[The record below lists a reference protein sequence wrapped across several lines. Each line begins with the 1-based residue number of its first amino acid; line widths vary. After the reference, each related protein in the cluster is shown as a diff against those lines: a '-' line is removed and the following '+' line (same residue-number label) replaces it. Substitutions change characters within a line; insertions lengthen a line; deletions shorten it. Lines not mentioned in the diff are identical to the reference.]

1 MANTLAAYGVGKGSR
16 MSAVAATS
24 AAPSMAN
31 HPLLRDA
38 ILPTLLRLS
47 IPNMVAMGMAVL
59 VAVAETYY
67 VGRLGTT
74 SLAAMALV
82 FPFAML
88 TQMLS
93 NGAMGAG
100 VSSAISR
107 ALGAGDKDK
116 ASALAM
122 HAIVIGGV
130 MGVLYSLLFV
140 LCGDVFYRWLGGRG
154 EVLEIATSFGTVL
167 FSGAVL
173 VWLCN
178 TLASVVRGTGNMQWP
193 SAVIFAASIVQVIIG
208 GGLGLGIGP
217 LPRWGMAGI
226 ALGNI
231 VAMVMAVALLAWFLW
246 RGQDKVVLRWQA
258 MPLSRSMFKDIL
270 SVGAYACISPVQ
282 TSLAA
287 LIFTGMVAR
296 LGPQALAGYGIG
308 QRLEFLLIPVAF
320 GVGVAA
326 IPMVGMAMGAG
337 QAQRARSVA
346 WTGALL
352 AASILAV
359 LGIWAMIWPNA
370 WSSIFTND
378 AQVLAYANLYLRTL
392 GPVFGLFGM
401 GLVLYFASLGAGYV
415 RGPVLAGSVR
425 LVIVMVGGAWLALGG
440 MATVQAL
447 FVLSAAAMGLY
458 GACTAWVVWRTPW
471 NAAKH

>member
-1 MANTLAAYGVGKGSR
+1 MN
-16 MSAVAATS
+16 AVAAAP
-24 AAPSMAN
+24 AAS
-31 HPLLRDA
+31 HPLLRGA

-47 IPNMVAMGMAVL
+47 VPNMVAMGMAVL

-67 VGRLGTT
+67 VGRLGT
-74 SLAAMALV
+74 SALAAMALV

-88 TQMLS
+88 TQMMS
-93 NGAMGAG
+93 NGAMGSG

-107 ALGAGDKDK
+107 ALGAGDRDK
-116 ASALAM
+116 ASALAV

-130 MGVLYSLLFV
+130 VGLLYSLLFV
-140 LCGDVFYRWLGGRG
+140 LCGAVFYRWLGGQG
-154 EVLEIATSFGTVL
+154 EVLQMATGFGSVL

-193 SAVIFAASIVQVIIG
+193 SAVIFGASIVQILVG

-217 LPRWGMAGI
+217 LPRWGMAGV

-231 VAMVMAVALLAWFLW
+231 VAMVIAVALLAWFLL
-246 RGQDKVVLRWQA
+246 RGQDKVVLRWRGA
-258 MPLSRSMFKDIL
+258 RLAWPMFKDIL
-270 SVGAYACISPVQ
+270 RVGAFACISPVQ

-287 LIFTGMVAR
+287 LLFTGMVAR

-308 QRLEFLLIPVAF
+308 QRLEFLLIPIAF

-326 IPMVGMAMGAG
+326 VPMVGMAMGAG
-337 QAQRARSVA
+337 QVQRARSVA
-346 WTGALL
+346 WTGGWL
-352 AASILAV
+352 AAGILAV
-359 LGIWAMIWPNA
+359 LGLGVWIWPQA
-370 WSSIFTND
+370 WSAIFSQD
-378 AQVLAYANLYLRTL
+378 AQVLGYANLYLRTL

-401 GLVLYFASLGAGYV
+401 GLVLYFASLGAGHV

-425 LVIVMVGGAWLALGG
+425 LALVAAGAAWLMLGG
-440 MATVQAL
+440 SASVQAL
-447 FVLSAAAMGLY
+447 FLLSALAMALY
-458 GACTAWVVWRTPW
+458 GLCTAWVVWRNPW
-471 NAAKH
+471 QHRSTAAQ

>member
-1 MANTLAAYGVGKGSR
+1 
-16 MSAVAATS
+16 MSVAVTS
-24 AAPSMAN
+24 ASLASVVQ
-31 HPLLRDA
+31 HPLLHGA

-47 IPNMVAMGMAVL
+47 VPNMVAMGMAVL

-67 VGRLGTT
+67 VGQLGTS

-88 TQMLS
+88 TQMMS
-93 NGAMGAG
+93 NGAMGSG

-116 ASALAM
+116 ASALAI
-122 HAIVIGGV
+122 HAIVIGGLV
-130 MGVLYSLLFV
+130 GSVYSLLFV
-140 LCGDVFYRWLGGRG
+140 LCGAVFYGWLGGQG
-154 EVLEIATSFGTVL
+154 EVLHIATGFGSVL

-193 SAVIFAASIVQVIIG
+193 SAVIFGVSILQIIVG
-208 GGLGLGIGP
+208 GGLGLGLGP
-217 LPRWGMAGI
+217 LPRWGMPGV

-231 VAMVMAVALLAWFLW
+231 AAMVVAIALLTWFLQ
-246 RGQDKVVLRWQA
+246 RGQDKLVLRWRSTR
-258 MPLSRSMFKDIL
+258 LSWAMFKDIL
-270 SVGAYACISPVQ
+270 RVGAFACISPVQ

-346 WTGALL
+346 WTGAWL
-352 AASILAV
+352 AAGILAV
-359 LGIWAMIWPNA
+359 LGALALVWPNG
-370 WSSIFTND
+370 WSSLFSQD
-378 AQVLAYANLYLRTL
+378 AQVLAFANLYLRIL

-425 LVIVMVGGAWLALGG
+425 LAVIAVGAVWLALGG
-440 MATVQAL
+440 YVSVHAL
-447 FVLSAAAMGLY
+447 FILSAAAMALY
-458 GACTAWVVWRTPW
+458 GLCTACAVWRTPW
-471 NAAKH
+471 SAQKK

>member
-1 MANTLAAYGVGKGSR
+1 
-16 MSAVAATS
+16 MSAVAAAMS
-24 AAPSMAN
+24 AG
-31 HPLLRDA
+31 HPLLRGA

-47 IPNMVAMGMAVL
+47 VPNMVAMGMAVL

-67 VGRLGTT
+67 VGRLGTPA
-74 SLAAMALV
+74 LAAMALV

-88 TQMLS
+88 TQMMS
-93 NGAMGAG
+93 NGAMGSG

-116 ASALAM
+116 ASALAV

-130 MGVLYSLLFV
+130 VGVLYSLLFV
-140 LCGDVFYRWLGGRG
+140 LCGAVFYRWLGGRG
-154 EVLEIATSFGTVL
+154 EVLQIAASFGSVL

-193 SAVIFAASIVQVIIG
+193 SAVIFGASIVQILVG

-217 LPRWGMAGI
+217 LPRWGMAGV

-231 VAMVMAVALLAWFLW
+231 VAMLIAVALLGWFLL
-246 RGQDKVVLRWQA
+246 RGQDKVQVRWRGA
-258 MPLSRSMFKDIL
+258 PLSWAMFQDIL
-270 SVGAYACISPVQ
+270 RVGAFACISPVQ

-308 QRLEFLLIPVAF
+308 QRLEFLLIPIAF

-326 IPMVGMAMGAG
+326 VPMVGMAMGAG
-337 QAQRARSVA
+337 QVQRARSVA
-346 WTGALL
+346 WTGAWL
-352 AASILAV
+352 AAGILAV
-359 LGIWAMIWPNA
+359 LGVLALIWPNG
-370 WSSIFTND
+370 WSSIFSQD
-378 AQVLAYANLYLRTL
+378 AQVLGYANLYLRTL

-425 LVIVMVGGAWLALGG
+425 LALVMAGGVWLALGG
-440 MATVQAL
+440 SANVQAL
-447 FVLSAAAMGLY
+447 FILSAVAMALY
-458 GACTAWVVWRTPW
+458 GLFTAWVVWRTPW
-471 NAAKH
+471 SLR

>member
-1 MANTLAAYGVGKGSR
+1 VSAPAGLPAAS
-16 MSAVAATS
+16 
-24 AAPSMAN
+24 
-31 HPLLRDA
+31 HPLLRGP
-38 ILPTLLRLS
+38 IFPTLLRLS

-67 VGRLGTT
+67 VGRLGTS

-82 FPFAML
+82 FPLAML
-88 TQMLS
+88 TQMMS
-93 NGAMGAG
+93 NGAMGSG

-116 ASALAM
+116 ASALAV

-130 MGVLYSLLFV
+130 MGVLYSLLLV
-140 LCGDVFYRWLGGRG
+140 LCGGVFYRWLGGQG
-154 EVLEIATSFGTVL
+154 EVLSIATGFGRVL

-193 SAVIFAASIVQVIIG
+193 SVVIFAASIVQILVG

-217 LPRWGMAGI
+217 LPRWGMSGV

-231 VAMVMAVALLAWFLW
+231 LAMLLAVLGLAWFL
-246 RGQDKVVLRWQA
+246 RYGQDKVVLRWRA
-258 MPLSRSMFKDIL
+258 TPLSWPMFKDIL
-270 SVGAYACISPVQ
+270 RVGAFACISPVQ

-308 QRLEFLLIPVAF
+308 QRLEFLLIPIAF

-326 IPMVGMAMGAG
+326 VPMVGMAMGAG
-337 QAQRARSVA
+337 QVQRARRVA
-346 WTGALL
+346 WSGAWL
-352 AASILAV
+352 AAGILAV
-359 LGIWAMIWPNA
+359 LGCGALVWPSA
-370 WSSIFTND
+370 WSALFTQD
-378 AQVLAYANLYLRTL
+378 AQVLTLANLYLRTL
-392 GPVFGLFGM
+392 GPVFGLFGV

-415 RGPVLAGSVR
+415 SGPVLAGSVR
-425 LVIVMVGGAWLALGG
+425 LALVMAGGAWLALGG
-440 MATVQAL
+440 NASVQAL
-447 FVLSAAAMGLY
+447 FNLSALAMGLY
-458 GACTAWVVWRTPW
+458 GLCTAWVVWRTPW
-471 NAAKH
+471 GIQKT

>member
-1 MANTLAAYGVGKGSR
+1 MSVTAGVVTAS
-16 MSAVAATS
+16 
-24 AAPSMAN
+24 

-47 IPNMVAMGMAVL
+47 VPNMVAMGMAVL

-67 VGRLGTT
+67 VGRLGT
-74 SLAAMALV
+74 SALAAMALV

-88 TQMLS
+88 TQMMS
-93 NGAMGAG
+93 NGAMGSG

-116 ASALAM
+116 ASTLAV

-130 MGVLYSLLFV
+130 VGLLYSLLFV
-140 LCGDVFYRWLGGRG
+140 LCGAVFYRWLGGQG
-154 EVLEIATSFGTVL
+154 EVLQLASSFGSVL

-193 SAVIFAASIVQVIIG
+193 SAVIFGASIVQIVVG
-208 GGLGLGIGP
+208 GGLGLGLGP
-217 LPRWGMAGI
+217 LPRWGMVGVAM
-226 ALGNI
+226 GNI
-231 VAMVMAVALLAWFLW
+231 VAMLVAVALLGWFLW
-246 RGQDKVVLRWQA
+246 RGQDKVQLRWRGA
-258 MPLSRSMFKDIL
+258 SLSWPMFKDIL
-270 SVGAYACISPVQ
+270 RVGAFACISPVQ

-308 QRLEFLLIPVAF
+308 QRLEFLLIPIAF

-326 IPMVGMAMGAG
+326 VPMVGMAMGAG
-337 QAQRARSVA
+337 QVQRARSVA
-346 WTGALL
+346 WTGAAL
-352 AASILAV
+352 AAGILAV
-359 LGIWAMIWPNA
+359 LGLLALAWPNA
-370 WSSIFTND
+370 WTSIFAQD
-378 AQVLAYANLYLRTL
+378 AQVRDYANLYLRTL

-425 LVIVMVGGAWLALGG
+425 LAVVMAGGAWLVWGG
-440 MATVQAL
+440 AASAQAL
-447 FVLSAAAMGLY
+447 FTLAAAAMGLY
-458 GACTAWVVWRTPW
+458 GLCTAWSVWRTPW
-471 NAAKH
+471 INLKR

>member
-1 MANTLAAYGVGKGSR
+1 MSSLAP
-16 MSAVAATS
+16 AA
-24 AAPSMAN
+24 AAPPASGMASS
-31 HPLLRDA
+31 HPLLRGA

-47 IPNMVAMGMAVL
+47 LPNMVAMGMAVL

-67 VGRLGTT
+67 VGQLGTA

-88 TQMLS
+88 TQMMS
-93 NGAMGAG
+93 NGAMGSG

-107 ALGAGDKDK
+107 ALGAGDREK
-116 ASALAM
+116 ASALVV

-130 MGVLYSLLFV
+130 IGMLYSLLFV
-140 LCGDVFYRWLGGRG
+140 LCGAIFYRWLGGQG
-154 EVLEIATSFGTVL
+154 EVLQIATRFGSVL

-178 TLASVVRGTGNMQWP
+178 TLASVVRGTGNMQRP
-193 SAVIFAASIVQVIIG
+193 SAIVFGACIVQVLVG

-217 LPRWGMAGI
+217 LPRWGMVGV

-231 VAMVMAVALLAWFLW
+231 VAMALAVVLLFWYLQ
-246 RGQDKVVLRWQA
+246 RGQDKVQLRWRGIR
-258 MPLSRSMFKDIL
+258 LSWRMFQDIL
-270 SVGAYACISPVQ
+270 RVGAFACISPVQ

-308 QRLEFLLIPVAF
+308 QRLEFLLIPIAF

-326 IPMVGMAMGAG
+326 VPMVGMAMGA
-337 QAQRARSVA
+337 QQEQRARRVA
-346 WTGALL
+346 WTGAGL
-352 AASILAV
+352 AAAILAV
-359 LGIWAMIWPNA
+359 LGVVVMLWPGA
-370 WSSIFTND
+370 WTAIFSQD
-378 AQVLAYANLYLRTL
+378 AQVLAYADLYLCTL

-425 LVIVMVGGAWLALGG
+425 LALVMAGGLWLMLGG
-440 MATVQAL
+440 TISVQSL
-447 FVLSAAAMGLY
+447 FVLAAAAMGLY
-458 GACTAWVVWRTPW
+458 GLCTAWVVWRTPW
-471 NAAKH
+471 QRCL

>member
-1 MANTLAAYGVGKGSR
+1 MNTLAAG
-16 MSAVAATS
+16 AA
-24 AAPSMAN
+24 A
-31 HPLLRDA
+31 HPLLRYA
-38 ILPTLLRLS
+38 ILPTLVRLS
-47 IPNMVAMGMAVL
+47 VPNMVAMGMAVL

-67 VGRLGTT
+67 VGRLGTP

-82 FPFAML
+82 FPLAML
-88 TQMLS
+88 TQMMS
-93 NGAMGAG
+93 NGAMGSG

-116 ASALAM
+116 ASALAV

-130 MGVLYSLLFV
+130 VGVLYSLLFV
-140 LCGDVFYRWLGGRG
+140 LCGAVFYRWLGGQG
-154 EVLEIATSFGTVL
+154 EVLQIATGFGSVL

-193 SAVIFAASIVQVIIG
+193 SAVIFGASIVQIIVG

-217 LPRWGMAGI
+217 LPRWGMPGV

-231 VAMVMAVALLAWFLW
+231 VAMVLAVALLTWFLL
-246 RGQDKVVLRWQA
+246 RGQDKVALRWRGV
-258 MPLSRSMFKDIL
+258 PLSWAMFQDIL
-270 SVGAYACISPVQ
+270 RVGAFACISPVQ

-308 QRLEFLLIPVAF
+308 QRLEFLLIPIAF

-326 IPMVGMAMGAG
+326 VPMVGMAMGAG
-337 QAQRARSVA
+337 QVQRARSVA
-346 WTGALL
+346 WTGAWL
-352 AASILAV
+352 AAGILAV
-359 LGIWAMIWPNA
+359 LGMLALIWPNG
-370 WSSIFTND
+370 WSSIFSQD
-378 AQVLAYANLYLRTL
+378 AQVLDYANRYLRTL

-425 LVIVMVGGAWLALGG
+425 LAVVMAGGAWLALGG
-440 MATVQAL
+440 SASVQAL
-447 FVLSAAAMGLY
+447 FILSAVAMALY
-458 GACTAWVVWRTPW
+458 GLCTAWSVWRTPW
-471 NAAKH
+471 LDQKK

>member
-1 MANTLAAYGVGKGSR
+1 MALVQG
-16 MSAVAATS
+16 ATPAS
-24 AAPSMAN
+24 HP

-47 IPNMVAMGMAVL
+47 VPNMVAMGMAVL

-67 VGRLGTT
+67 VGRLGTPA
-74 SLAAMALV
+74 LAAMALV

-88 TQMLS
+88 TQMMS
-93 NGAMGAG
+93 NGAMGSG

-116 ASALAM
+116 ASALAV

-130 MGVLYSLLFV
+130 VGLLYSLLFV
-140 LCGDVFYRWLGGRG
+140 LCGAVFYRWLGGQG
-154 EVLEIATSFGTVL
+154 EVLQIATGFGSVL

-193 SAVIFAASIVQVIIG
+193 SAVIFGASIVQIIVG

-217 LPRWGMAGI
+217 LPRWGMPGV

-231 VAMVMAVALLAWFLW
+231 VAMVIAVALLSWFLL
-246 RGQDKVVLRWQA
+246 RGQDKVALRWRGA
-258 MPLSRSMFKDIL
+258 KLSWPMFQDIL
-270 SVGAYACISPVQ
+270 RVGAFACISPVQ
-282 TSLAA
+282 TSLVA

-308 QRLEFLLIPVAF
+308 QRLEFLLIPIAF

-326 IPMVGMAMGAG
+326 VPMVGMAMGAG
-337 QAQRARSVA
+337 QVQRARSVA
-346 WTGALL
+346 WTGAWL
-352 AASILAV
+352 AAGILAV
-359 LGIWAMIWPNA
+359 LGVLALIWPNG
-370 WSSIFTND
+370 WSSIFSQD

-425 LVIVMVGGAWLALGG
+425 LLMVMAGGAWLALGG
-440 MATVQAL
+440 SASVQAL
-447 FVLSAAAMGLY
+447 FILSAAAMALY
-458 GACTAWVVWRTPW
+458 GLCTAWSVWRTPW
-471 NAAKH
+471 LQPQR

>member
-1 MANTLAAYGVGKGSR
+1 MAFVHGGTPAPPAAHS
-16 MSAVAATS
+16 
-24 AAPSMAN
+24 
-31 HPLLRDA
+31 HPLLRGA

-47 IPNMVAMGMAVL
+47 VPNMLAMGMAVL

-67 VGRLGTT
+67 VGRLGIS

-82 FPFAML
+82 FPLAML
-88 TQMLS
+88 TQMMS
-93 NGAMGAG
+93 NGAMGSG

-116 ASALAM
+116 ASALAL
-122 HAIVIGGV
+122 HAIVMGGV
-130 MGVLYSLLFV
+130 IGVLYSVLFV
-140 LCGDVFYRWLGGRG
+140 LCGAVFYRWLGGQG
-154 EVLEIATSFGTVL
+154 EVLQIATGFGSVL

-193 SAVIFAASIVQVIIG
+193 SAVIFGASIVQIVVG
-208 GGLGLGIGP
+208 GGLGLGLGP
-217 LPRWGMAGI
+217 LPRWGMPGV

-231 VAMVMAVALLAWFLW
+231 VAMLLAVVLLLWFLL
-246 RGQDKVVLRWQA
+246 RGQDKVQLRWRGAQ
-258 MPLSRSMFKDIL
+258 LSWPMFRDIL
-270 SVGAYACISPVQ
+270 RVGALACVSPVQ

-308 QRLEFLLIPVAF
+308 QRLEFLLIPIAF

-326 IPMVGMAMGAG
+326 VPMVGMAMGAG
-337 QAQRARSVA
+337 QVQRARSVA
-346 WTGALL
+346 WTGAWL

-359 LGIWAMIWPNA
+359 LGVLALIWPSA
-370 WSSIFTND
+370 WSSIFTQD

-392 GPVFGLFGM
+392 GPMFGLFGM

-415 RGPVLAGSVR
+415 RGPVLAASVR
-425 LVIVMVGGAWLALGG
+425 LVVILAGAAWLALGG
-440 MATVQAL
+440 SASVPAL
-447 FVLSAAAMGLY
+447 FALSAAAMALY
-458 GACTAWVVWRTPW
+458 GLFTIWSVWSTRWSAPQS
-471 NAAKH
+471 

>member
-1 MANTLAAYGVGKGSR
+1 
-16 MSAVAATS
+16 
-24 AAPSMAN
+24 
-31 HPLLRDA
+31 
-38 ILPTLLRLS
+38 
-47 IPNMVAMGMAVL
+47 
-59 VAVAETYY
+59 
-67 VGRLGTT
+67 
-74 SLAAMALV
+74 
-82 FPFAML
+82 
-88 TQMLS
+88 
-93 NGAMGAG
+93 
-100 VSSAISR
+100 
-107 ALGAGDKDK
+107 
-116 ASALAM
+116 
-122 HAIVIGGV
+122 
-130 MGVLYSLLFV
+130 
-140 LCGDVFYRWLGGRG
+140 
-154 EVLEIATSFGTVL
+154 
-167 FSGAVL
+167 
-173 VWLCN
+173 
-178 TLASVVRGTGNMQWP
+178 
-193 SAVIFAASIVQVIIG
+193 
-208 GGLGLGIGP
+208 
-217 LPRWGMAGI
+217 
-226 ALGNI
+226 
-231 VAMVMAVALLAWFLW
+231 
-246 RGQDKVVLRWQA
+246 
-258 MPLSRSMFKDIL
+258 MFKDIWR
-270 SVGAYACISPVQ
+270 VGAFACISPVQ

-308 QRLEFLLIPVAF
+308 QRLEFLLIPIAF

-326 IPMVGMAMGAG
+326 VPMVGMAMGAG

-359 LGIWAMIWPNA
+359 LDIWAMIWPNA

-378 AQVLAYANLYLRTL
+378 AQVLGYANLYLRTL

-471 NAAKH
+471 KAAKH

>member
-1 MANTLAAYGVGKGSR
+1 MNTLAAG
-16 MSAVAATS
+16 AA
-24 AAPSMAN
+24 A
-31 HPLLRDA
+31 HPLLSHA
-38 ILPTLLRLS
+38 ILPTLVRLS
-47 IPNMVAMGMAVL
+47 VPNMVAMGMAVL

-67 VGRLGTT
+67 VGRLGTP

-82 FPFAML
+82 FPLAML
-88 TQMLS
+88 TQMMS
-93 NGAMGAG
+93 NGAMGSG

-116 ASALAM
+116 ASALAV

-130 MGVLYSLLFV
+130 VGVLYSLLFV
-140 LCGDVFYRWLGGRG
+140 LCGAVFYRWLGGQG
-154 EVLEIATSFGTVL
+154 EVLQIATGFGSVL

-193 SAVIFAASIVQVIIG
+193 SAVIFGASIVQIIVG

-217 LPRWGMAGI
+217 LPRWGMPGV

-231 VAMVMAVALLAWFLW
+231 VAMVLAVALLTWFLL
-246 RGQDKVVLRWQA
+246 RGQDKVALRWRGV
-258 MPLSRSMFKDIL
+258 PLSWAMFQDIL
-270 SVGAYACISPVQ
+270 RVGAFACISPVQ

-308 QRLEFLLIPVAF
+308 QRLEFLLIPIAF

-326 IPMVGMAMGAG
+326 VPMVGMAMGAG
-337 QAQRARSVA
+337 QVQRARSVA
-346 WTGALL
+346 WTGAWL
-352 AASILAV
+352 AAGILAV
-359 LGIWAMIWPNA
+359 LGMLALIWPNG
-370 WSSIFTND
+370 WSSIFSQD
-378 AQVLAYANLYLRTL
+378 AQVLDYANRYLRTL

-425 LVIVMVGGAWLALGG
+425 LAVVMAGGAWLALGG
-440 MATVQAL
+440 SASVQAL
-447 FVLSAAAMGLY
+447 FILSAVAMALY
-458 GACTAWVVWRTPW
+458 GLCTAWSVWRTPW
-471 NAAKH
+471 LDQKK

>member
-1 MANTLAAYGVGKGSR
+1 MAFVQGS
-16 MSAVAATS
+16 TP
-24 AAPSMAN
+24 AAPTN
-31 HPLLRDA
+31 PDRHPLLRGA
-38 ILPTLLRLS
+38 ILPTLVRLS
-47 IPNMVAMGMAVL
+47 VPNMVAMGMAVL

-67 VGRLGTT
+67 VGRLGTS

-82 FPFAML
+82 FPLAML
-88 TQMLS
+88 TQMMS
-93 NGAMGAG
+93 NGAMGSG

-116 ASALAM
+116 ASALAV
-122 HAIVIGGV
+122 HAIVLGGV
-130 MGVLYSLLFV
+130 IGVLYSLLFV
-140 LCGDVFYRWLGGRG
+140 GCGAVFYRWLGGQG
-154 EVLEIATSFGTVL
+154 EVLQIATGFGSVL

-193 SAVIFAASIVQVIIG
+193 SAVIFGASIVQIIVG
-208 GGLGLGIGP
+208 GGLGLGLGP
-217 LPRWGMAGI
+217 LPRWGMPGV

-231 VAMVMAVALLAWFLW
+231 VAMLLAVALLLWFLA
-246 RGQDKVVLRWQA
+246 RGQDKVQLRWRGA
-258 MPLSRSMFKDIL
+258 RLSWPMFRDIL
-270 SVGAYACISPVQ
+270 RVGAFACISPVQ

-326 IPMVGMAMGAG
+326 VPMVGMAMGAG
-337 QAQRARSVA
+337 QVQRARSVA
-346 WTGALL
+346 WTGAWL
-352 AASILAV
+352 AAGILAV
-359 LGIWAMIWPNA
+359 LGVLVLIWPNA
-370 WSSIFTND
+370 WSSIFTQD

-392 GPVFGLFGM
+392 GPMFGLFGM

-425 LVIVMVGGAWLALGG
+425 LALIMAGAAWLALGG
-440 MATVQAL
+440 HASVPAL
-447 FVLSAAAMGLY
+447 FILSAAAMALY
-458 GACTAWVVWRTPW
+458 GLLTIWSVWRTPW
-471 NAAKH
+471 LLPTR

>member
-1 MANTLAAYGVGKGSR
+1 
-16 MSAVAATS
+16 MSAVAPPVAPAAATNAAN
-24 AAPSMAN
+24 AAPAS
-31 HPLLRDA
+31 HPMLRGA

-67 VGRLGTT
+67 VGRLGTAA
-74 SLAAMALV
+74 LAAMALV
-82 FPFAML
+82 FPLAML
-88 TQMLS
+88 TQMMS
-93 NGAMGAG
+93 NGAMGSG

-107 ALGAGDKDK
+107 ALGAGDVDK
-116 ASALAM
+116 ASALAV

-130 MGVLYSLLFV
+130 VGVLYALLLV
-140 LCGDVFYRWLGGRG
+140 GCGAVFYRWLGGQG
-154 EVLEIATSFGTVL
+154 EVLALATGFGQVL

-193 SAVIFAASIVQVIIG
+193 SAVVFGASIVQILVG
-208 GGLGLGIGP
+208 GGLGLGLGP
-217 LPRWGMAGI
+217 LPRWGMPGV

-231 VAMVMAVALLAWFLW
+231 VAMALAVGLLLW
-246 RGQDKVVLRWQA
+246 YLQRGQDKLQLRWRGTA
-258 MPLSRSMFKDIL
+258 LSWPMFKDIL
-270 SVGAYACISPVQ
+270 RVGAFACISPVQ

-308 QRLEFLLIPVAF
+308 QRLEFLLIPIAF

-326 IPMVGMAMGAG
+326 VPMVGMAMGAG
-337 QAQRARSVA
+337 QVQRARRVA
-346 WTGALL
+346 WVGAWLATGLLALL
-352 AASILAV
+352 GVVV
-359 LGIWAMIWPNA
+359 LVWPQG
-370 WSSIFTND
+370 WSALFSQD

-401 GLVLYFASLGAGYV
+401 GLVLYFASLGAGFV

-425 LVIVMVGGAWLALGG
+425 LALVMAGGAWLALGG
-440 MATVQAL
+440 TVSVQAL
-447 FVLSAAAMGLY
+447 FVLAAVAMALY
-458 GACTAWVVWRTPW
+458 GVLTALVVWRTAW
-471 NAAKH
+471 HKQ